1 MNQGANKAAM
11 VHITTLRVTGIRCGV
26 CAVDIRQ
33 ALAGIHGV
41 VHVDVRQHQS
51 EIVVEHLPA
60 FVEAA
65 VIAASI
71 RRFGYGA
78 EVHTTVPDAVSD
90 EATSSSCRC
99 CKGAEENRS
108 WLNLGTSTIG

>member
-1 MNQGANKAAM
+1 MNQRANGTAM
-11 VHITTLRVTGIRCGV
+11 VHITTLRVTGIRCGA
-26 CAVDIRQ
+26 CAIDVAEVVADIR
-33 ALAGIHGV
+33 GV
-41 VHVDVRQHQS
+41 VHVDVRQQQS

-78 EVHTTVPDAVSD
+78 EVQTTIPDAVSD
-90 EATSSSCRC
+90 EATPSSCRC